1 MQTIADIILVC
12 GALGVAF
19 YCFVLSRRLKR
30 FNNLEHGVGGAVAVL
45 SAQVD
50 DLNRALEKARKA
62 AETSG
67 SSLTELTERADGV
80 ARRLELHVA
89 ALHDLTELAVASR
102 PQPASA
108 PQAGPSA
115 VTPAAEPLRPAV
127 GGFAPGHAAE
137 WASDRWAAAPAA
149 AQQPVATHPSVAA
162 PEPESVEPGPSAPS
176 APAAAPAARPVRSFF
191 ATARKAETAS

>member
-89 ALHDLTELAVASR
+89 AMHDLTEPAVASR
-102 PQPASA
+102 PQSEPA
-108 PQAGPSA
+108 PQAAPA
-115 VTPAAEPLRPAV
+115 AATPAVEAARPAAIEP
-127 GGFAPGHAAE
+127 APGHAAE
-137 WASDRWAAAPAA
+137 RADAPRAAAPR
-149 AQQPVATHPSVAA
+149 PVAPHPSVAA
-162 PEPESVEPGPSAPS
+162 PEPVSVGPAPSAPS

-191 ATARKAETAS
+191 ATARKAETTS